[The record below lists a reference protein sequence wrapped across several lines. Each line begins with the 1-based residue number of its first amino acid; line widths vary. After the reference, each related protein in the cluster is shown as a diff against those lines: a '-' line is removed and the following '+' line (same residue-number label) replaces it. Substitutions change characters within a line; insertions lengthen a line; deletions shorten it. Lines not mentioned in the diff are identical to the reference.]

1 MTSPDASPATRRD
14 AGIILALIAAFTLAL
29 TLHGYLSR
37 PSLDRWGDMYE
48 NYAWGV
54 LWQWGY
60 FKHPPF
66 FAWETAAW
74 FELFPRN
81 NFNYFLLAGVNAG
94 VALLALWRIAAR
106 FGGTGFQV
114 LVLVL
119 AMLMPPISLQG
130 LNFNANSAMTP
141 LWALLFLFYLR
152 GLERGRLTDA
162 ALIGLI
168 AACAMLTKYHS
179 AVMLGALFLHAI
191 LDREARP
198 LLFSRFGLVAV
209 LVFALASAPH
219 LYWLVD
225 NDFRPISYAAHQDGD
240 EGASPWDSF
249 HFLLTPIG
257 YTVLA
262 VLVARLMRDWGDRYP
277 LLPLSGVRTLR
288 RTVQGRALIAFA
300 VLPMILTIVLGYAAD
315 AELSAVWGIPF
326 YTAYAVILALLVPDA
341 YYQMRMRRA
350 LLAAGIFL
358 AALILVAPVWY
369 RYERFNTGGGYYNA
383 PLGAIAAEMDKRWQ
397 DAGGGQGPLLFGK
410 TNLSNAVSF
419 YSAVRP
425 ITLEGNS
432 FDIAKGY
439 LTLEQARKRGL
450 VGLCSVGDEACRSE
464 VEATMPRTVQP
475 SSFSVPGLVPGA
487 VWAFDLW
494 VAPPQP

>member
-1 MTSPDASPATRRD
+1 MTSPDTTPASRK
-14 AGIILALIAAFTLAL
+14 GVGLILALIAAFTLAL

-81 NFNYFLLAGVNAG
+81 DFNYFLLAGVNAG

-141 LWALLFLFYLR
+141 LWALLFLFYLS
-152 GLERGRLTDA
+152 GLERGRMIDA
-162 ALIGLI
+162 VLIGLI

-179 AVMLGALFLHAI
+179 AVMLGALFIHA
-191 LDREARP
+191 LVDGEARR
-198 LLFSRFGLVAV
+198 LLFSKFGLVVVIVFV
-209 LVFALASAPH
+209 LVFSPH
-219 LYWLVD
+219 LYWLID

-240 EGASPWDSF
+240 EGSSLADSF

-257 YTVLA
+257 YTALA
-262 VLVARLMRDWGDRYP
+262 VLVARLMRDWRDWDP
-277 LLPLSGVRTLR
+277 LLPLAGVRSPR
-288 RTVQGRALIAFA
+288 NTVQGSALIAFA
-300 VLPMILTIVLGYAAD
+300 VLPMPLTILLGYAAN

-326 YTAYAVILALLVPDA
+326 YTAYAIILALLVPER
-341 YYQMRMRRA
+341 YYEPRQGRA
-350 LLAAGIFL
+350 LIAGGLFMAI
-358 AALILVAPVWY
+358 LILVAPVWY
-369 RYERFNTGGGYYNA
+369 RYERFNGGGGYYNA
-383 PLGAIAAEMDKRWQ
+383 PLAAIGAEVDKRWIE
-397 DAGGGQGPLLFGK
+397 AGGGEGGLLFGK
-410 TNLSNAVSF
+410 INLSNAVSF
-419 YSAVRP
+419 YMPSRP

-450 VGLCSVGDEACRSE
+450 IGLCSQGDQACRAE
-464 VEATMPRTVQP
+464 VEATMPNTVKP
-475 SSFSVPGLVPGA
+475 SAFSLPGLVPDST
-487 VWAFDLW
+487 WAFDLW
-494 VAPPQP
+494 LAPPQR